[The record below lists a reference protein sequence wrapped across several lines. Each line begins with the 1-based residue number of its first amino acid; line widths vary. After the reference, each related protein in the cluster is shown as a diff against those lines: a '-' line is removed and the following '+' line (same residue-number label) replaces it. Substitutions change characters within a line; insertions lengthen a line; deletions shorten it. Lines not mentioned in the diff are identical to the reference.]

1 MIFLSNKSGEKWG
14 LIIVLINIFAPVIV
28 SAIAFLCILLG

>member
-14 LIIVLINIFAPVIV
+14 LIIALITIFAPVIV
-28 SAIAFLCILLG
+28 YAIAFLCVL